1 MTAQTAPGADSAAGI
16 VIIGAGTA
24 GVTAAATL
32 RAEGYGGPVTLI
44 GAEPGLPYRRTAL
57 SKDLLAADLSEAR
70 IALQKPEF
78 WDAKSIDVRD
88 GVRVTAIDPDART
101 VALDDG
107 SALHYAALVLAT
119 GGQPVRPG
127 WLDDAVPSLRTRD
140 DALAICDDLRRS
152 ERLVVIGGGLI
163 GLELAASA
171 AAHGMSASVV
181 EAGDRLVSRVMPAV
195 VSDYL
200 AALHADNGVWLRTSS
215 AADSAGPRRVQLADG
230 THLVGTVVA
239 AIGARPDLALAEAA
253 GVPVCP
259 DGIVVNSALATD
271 VPGIYAAGDVA
282 ALPDLR
288 TGAPARGE
296 HWFGA
301 TDQGKA
307 VAKSVLADLAGTPA
321 PTFAEVPRTWTM
333 QYGVNIQM
341 VGWPTASDDI
351 RVDGSLADSDAL
363 VTTFDEGGALI
374 GAVAV
379 GRAAAARDCRSEIG
393 GGLGSMV

>member
-1 MTAQTAPGADSAAGI
+1 MTDRTEPGAGSAAGI
-16 VIIGAGTA
+16 VIVGAGTA

-57 SKDLLAADLSEAR
+57 SKDLLAADLSEER

-78 WDAKSIDVRD
+78 WASKGIDVRGD
-88 GVRVTAIDPDART
+88 VRVTAIDPDERT

-107 SALHYAALVLAT
+107 GVLDYAALVLAT
-119 GGQPVRPG
+119 GGRPVRPS
-127 WLDDAVPSLRTRD
+127 WLDDGVRSLRTRD
-140 DALAICDDLRRS
+140 DALAIRDDLTRS

-181 EAGDRLVSRVMPAV
+181 EASDRLAGRVMPAV
-195 VSDYL
+195 VSEYL
-200 AALHADNGVWLRTSS
+200 AALHSDNGVWLRTSS
-215 AADSAGPRRVQLADG
+215 TVDTATPRRVQLADG
-230 THLVGTVVA
+230 TQLVGTVVA
-239 AIGARPDLALAEAA
+239 AVGAHPDLALAQASGVTVCAA
-253 GVPVCP
+253 GV
-259 DGIVVNSALATD
+259 VVNGALATD
-271 VPGIYAAGDVA
+271 VPGIFAAGDVA
-282 ALPDLR
+282 ALPDVR

-307 VAKSVLADLAGTPA
+307 VARSVLADLADLPA
-321 PTFAEVPRTWTM
+321 PPFAEVPRAWTM

-341 VGWPTASDDI
+341 VGWPTASDDV
-351 RVDGSLADSDAL
+351 RVEGSLAEGDAL
-363 VTTFDEGGALI
+363 VTTYDEGALI

-379 GRAAAARDCRSEIG
+379 GRAAAARECRSEIAA
-393 GGLGSMV
+393 GLGSKV